1 MEESRQ
7 LKLSPKSA
15 DRTSEWCRLKETTMS
30 VSGISSSSLL
40 DYYSAQDVQ
49 NKMKQFQQE
58 FQQLGQ
64 DLQSGNLSA
73 AQSDFATLQQLMP
86 QNSSTSSAQSNN
98 PIAQAF
104 SQLSQDLQAGNL
116 SAAQQDYSTIQQ
128 DFQNQAA
135 QMHGHHHHHGGGGSA
150 ASAISQLFDQL
161 GQALQ
166 SGDLS
171 TAQSVFSSLQQEL
184 QQLSQTGVASSA
196 QKSSPSSSSSISV
209 SA

>member
-1 MEESRQ
+1 
-7 LKLSPKSA
+7 
-15 DRTSEWCRLKETTMS
+15 MS
-30 VSGISSSSLL
+30 VSSISSSNLL
-40 DYYSAQDVQ
+40 PYYGTQDAQS
-49 NKMKQFQQE
+49 NMKQFQQE

-64 DLQSGNLSA
+64 DLQSGDLSA

-86 QNSSTSSAQSNN
+86 QNNSTSSAQSNN

-104 SQLSQDLQAGNL
+104 SQLSKDLQAGDL
-116 SAAQQDYSTIQQ
+116 SAAQQDYTTIQK

-135 QMHGHHHHHGGGGSA
+135 QMHGHHHHHGGGGSET
-150 ASAISQLFDQL
+150 SEINQLMTQM

-184 QQLSQTGVASSA
+184 QQLSQTGGLSSA
-196 QKSSPSSSSSISV
+196 QKSSQPSSSSISV
-209 SA
+209 NA